1 MKDVLI
7 AMGNAIGLLVSAGV
21 LILYIYELFTG
32 NIQHLGVKDIWIS
45 LLATITLIANYKY
58 FKNIL

>member
-7 AMGNAIGLLVSAGV
+7 AMGNAVGLLVSAGV

-32 NIQHLGVKDIWIS
+32 NIQHLSCWSKRYLDIIIS
-45 LLATITLIANYKY
+45 NN
-58 FKNIL
+58 NIYSKLQIF